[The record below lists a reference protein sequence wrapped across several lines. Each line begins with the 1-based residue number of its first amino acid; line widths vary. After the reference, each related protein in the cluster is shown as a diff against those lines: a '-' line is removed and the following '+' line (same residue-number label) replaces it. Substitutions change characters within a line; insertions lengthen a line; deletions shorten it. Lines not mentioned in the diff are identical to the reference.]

1 MILRV
6 ARKVASDPAGML
18 ERQLIQHKQY
28 DPKFGF
34 LKPHS
39 PLHTYYCFLR
49 GLPPQHLESLVAAA
63 EREAAA
69 MKPVDVKALAE
80 ELKAMPEESGDREQ
94 ALGSTIYPIIEV
106 WFPHGPKLTG
116 MMLALDTFEELVPLL
131 ATPEAFK
138 AAVGSAYESEACFEE
153 ELKADEGEG
162 EATSKRKALE
172 NHGVVRRTPGGGS
185 FPSLLF

>member
-49 GLPPQHLESLVAAA
+49 GLPPQHLESLVAA
-63 EREAAA
+63 
-69 MKPVDVKALAE
+69 
-80 ELKAMPEESGDREQ
+80 
-94 ALGSTIYPIIEV
+94 
-106 WFPHGPKLTG
+106 
-116 MMLALDTFEELVPLL
+116 
-131 ATPEAFK
+131 PEAFK
-138 AAVGSAYESEACFEE
+138 AAVGSAYESLKHAAEE

-162 EATSKRKALE
+162 EGDEQEEGA
-172 NHGVVRRTPGGGS
+172 
-185 FPSLLF
+185 

>member
-106 WFPHGPKLTG
+106 WFPHDAPKRTG

-131 ATPEAFK
+131 AAPEAFK
-138 AAVGSAYESEACFEE
+138 AAVGSAYESLKHAAEE

-162 EATSKRKALE
+162 EGDEQEEGA
-172 NHGVVRRTPGGGS
+172 
-185 FPSLLF
+185 

>member
-106 WFPHGPKLTG
+106 WFPHDAPKLTG

-131 ATPEAFK
+131 AAPESFK
-138 AAVGSAYESEACFEE
+138 AAVGSAYESLKHAAEE

-162 EATSKRKALE
+162 EGDEQEEGA
-172 NHGVVRRTPGGGS
+172 
-185 FPSLLF
+185 